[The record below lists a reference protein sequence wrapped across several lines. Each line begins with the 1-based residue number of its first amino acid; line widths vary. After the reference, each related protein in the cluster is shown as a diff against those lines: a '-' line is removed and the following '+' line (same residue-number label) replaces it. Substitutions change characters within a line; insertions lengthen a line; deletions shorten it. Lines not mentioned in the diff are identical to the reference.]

1 MTSEIS
7 VFTLN
12 CWGLKFVSQK
22 RRQRL
27 NAIAQHLAESE
38 YDIVG
43 LQEVWVFEDF
53 EMIRR
58 VVSEVLP
65 YARFF
70 HTGVFG
76 AGLAI
81 FSKFP
86 IVNAFARPYSL
97 NGNPLKILQ
106 GDWYVAKAV
115 ACCHLSHPTAGVIEV
130 YNTHL
135 IAQYS
140 SEDENAYHRAA
151 QGWELSRLLTEAA
164 RNGNHIIALGDYNS
178 IPDNLVINML
188 KNYAGLTDS
197 WDQMCGVKTRGTS
210 YNPNLSV
217 EDIVRMNGLT
227 CDVPSNTFTKQ
238 KLKQQMTNQMPGER
252 LDYIFYSQSPYF
264 RCKDSQVCLT
274 GLAPGLQCS
283 YSDHFAVVSQ
293 FEISNK
299 ASGVEVECLDAH
311 VEPNEGPGDSDKEV
325 NLIEALLHLV
335 WAGLNNSHQRRN
347 GYYWRFWIS
356 FTALIVL
363 YLVTVIAQPVSW
375 VIALLNLLLLAL
387 ALYAF
392 TFFLVSILYA
402 RQEDG
407 AFRRIFEDVDTV
419 KNVANSVHI
428 SM

>member
-27 NAIAQHLAESE
+27 DAIAHYLAESE

-53 EMIRR
+53 EMVRR
-58 VVSEVLP
+58 IVSEVLP

-86 IVNAFARPYSL
+86 IVNGFARPYSL
-97 NGNPLKILQ
+97 NGNPLKVFQ

-115 ACCHLSHPTAGVIEV
+115 ACCHLLHPTAGVIEV

-140 SEDENAYHRAA
+140 SEDENSYHRAA
-151 QGWELSRLLTEAA
+151 QGWELTRLIAEAV

-188 KNYAGLTDS
+188 KTYGGLTDS
-197 WDQMCGVKTRGTS
+197 WNQVCGVKMRGTS

-217 EDIVRMNGLT
+217 DDIVRLNGLT
-227 CDVPSNTFTKQ
+227 CDVPSNTFTKR
-238 KLKQQMTNQMPGER
+238 KLKQQMSNQLPGER
-252 LDYIFYSQSPYF
+252 LDYIFYSQSPYLK
-264 RCKDSQVCLT
+264 CKDSQVCLT
-274 GLAPGLQCS
+274 ELVPGLGCS
-283 YSDHFAVVSQ
+283 YSDHFGVTSS

-299 ASGVEVECLDAH
+299 SSGIEIENFPHHDI
-311 VEPNEGPGDSDKEV
+311 ESIETPGDSIKDE
-325 NLIEALLHLV
+325 NLIELLLHLL

-356 FTALIVL
+356 FTALVIL
-363 YLVTVIAQPVSW
+363 YLVIVIIQPISW
-375 VIALLNLLLLAL
+375 VIAILNLALFVL

-402 RQEDG
+402 S
-407 AFRRIFEDVDTV
+407 
-419 KNVANSVHI
+419 N
-428 SM
+428 